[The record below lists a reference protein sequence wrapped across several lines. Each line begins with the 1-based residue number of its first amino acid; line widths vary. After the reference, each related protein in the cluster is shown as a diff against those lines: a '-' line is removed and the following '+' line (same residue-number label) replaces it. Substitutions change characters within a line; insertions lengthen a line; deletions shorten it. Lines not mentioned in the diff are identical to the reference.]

1 MPAMRVRYVD
11 LPRQF
16 EDGTVLA
23 RIAEEFQRCQFI
35 LGPQVAQFE
44 ARFAAL
50 CGTSFALGLNSGTD
64 AIFLALKGLGV
75 GPGDEVVTA
84 PNSFVASAGAIVMA
98 GAVPVFVDVNAEYL
112 MDPTAL
118 EDTITPRTR
127 AVIPVHLTGNPADMD
142 AIAAVAQPRGPHA
155 SEDAA
160 QAARAPVAAPGA
172 ASLATPGP

>member
-1 MPAMRVRYVD
+1 MPAIRVRYVD

-44 ARFAAL
+44 SRFAAL

-64 AIFLALKGLGV
+64 AIFLALKALGV

-84 PNSFVASAGAIVMA
+84 PNSFVASARAIVMA
-98 GAVPVFVDVNAEYL
+98 GAVPVFVAVNAEYP

-118 EDTITPRTR
+118 EDTTTPRTR
-127 AVIPVHLTGNPADMD
+127 AVLPLHLTRNPAAM
-142 AIAAVAQPRGPHA
+142 G
-155 SEDAA
+155 
-160 QAARAPVAAPGA
+160 
-172 ASLATPGP
+172 ATPALA